1 MNLLS
6 LILIGMAIIVAGCI
20 FYVAWEFSSGK
31 IEGGMKIEPD
41 ESKESKDSSGPKAER
56 GAPEASDQQRP

>member
-31 IEGGMKIEPD
+31 IEGGVKKEPD
-41 ESKESKDSSGPKAER
+41 ESKESKDSSGP
-56 GAPEASDQQRP
+56 